1 MTDLPTLLHER
12 ADRATLAPVDLTAVT
27 REGSRRV
34 RRRRLAVSATAL
46 AAVAGLG
53 ATAALGGGDAA
64 RVVDPAAPAPSSGAS
79 WYLDGRLH
87 HDGTSTD
94 LGLDVATYVRTR
106 AGFVLV
112 DTDDVVWS
120 WTGGRPER
128 VGVAA
133 DAPQRLA
140 GDAEGDRVA
149 WIDPTGQDGPSVR
162 VLDLGSGELAG
173 AFRVGDA
180 SEAARGGDAGDEA
193 GGDTMVTA
201 VEGDRVWWVEGRRSL
216 TWTGPAGGVPTRLPD
231 DTRVLAAS
239 GERIVYEADDQIRTT
254 TTGTPA
260 ADDTVLDE
268 SYRDVGALSTDGR
281 LWSADADTLVVRR
294 TADGSP
300 LDVALDTPFSTGY
313 AWADADSLLVLAGA
327 GTATEGVD
335 LRAQVLVCEVP
346 AMTCETMAE
355 DLGTFAELE
364 AGDFA
369 LPLGIE
375 IG

>member
-53 ATAALGGGDAA
+53 ATAVLGGGDDAA
-64 RVVDPAAPAPSSGAS
+64 RVVDPAFSAPSSGAS

-140 GDAEGDRVA
+140 ADAEGDRVA
-149 WIDPTGQDGPSVR
+149 WIDPTEQDGPSVR
-162 VLDLGSGELAG
+162 VLDLGSGELA
-173 AFRVGDA
+173 ASFRVGEA
-180 SEAARGGDAGDEA
+180 SEEARGGDA

-216 TWTGPAGGVPTRLPD
+216 TWTGPGGGAPTRLPD

-239 GERIVYEADDQIRTT
+239 GGRIVYEADDQIRTT
-254 TTGTPA
+254 TSGTPT

-268 SYRDVGALSTDGR
+268 SYRDVGALSPDGR

-294 TADGSP
+294 TTDGSP
-300 LDVALDTPFSTGY
+300 LDVALDTPFATGW

-327 GTATEGVD
+327 GTATEGID

-346 AMTCETMAE
+346 EMTCETLAE
-355 DLGTFAELE
+355 DLGTFGELE
-364 AGDFA
+364 VGDFA